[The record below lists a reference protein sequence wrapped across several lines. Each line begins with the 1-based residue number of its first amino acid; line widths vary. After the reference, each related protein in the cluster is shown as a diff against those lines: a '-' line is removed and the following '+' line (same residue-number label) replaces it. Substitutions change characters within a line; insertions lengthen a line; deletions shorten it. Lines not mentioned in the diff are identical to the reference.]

1 MMKYG
6 SMLRRFSA
14 IALLLLAAAC
24 GKDPDFDIDTEPGIH
39 AQDAGGRQEHEET
52 RRVLLFYEA
61 GFNSLTD
68 ALNDDMNKELVQG
81 YSEADRIAG
90 LPKAYIPKGGRSSD
104 VLLVYTKLANGM
116 AYKPVKSYLKRL
128 YLDGNG
134 DLVTDTLQVFEE
146 TMAAASTE
154 GLRRVTSYVKEHFPA
169 KGYGMVFS
177 SHGSG
182 WLPARYY
189 FSPSEYEE
197 SHQAPSSVSA
207 RRKPDIPTESLSDD
221 PFAGMVRS
229 IGMDEQGQ
237 GGDAL
242 EMTAEEFAQGIAMH
256 LDYLVFDMCFSGGVE
271 LFYRFKDIAD
281 YIGGSPAEVL
291 AEGTFDYSQ
300 ITGYL
305 LKPEQYDL
313 EGLFRDNFMRYYRQ
327 TGQRQSSTVTLV
339 RSDAMEGLAEVCAA
353 LTAKYRD
360 ALAALNYNRV
370 QGFYRLNR
378 HYFFDLEDI
387 FVQCGATESDLTRL
401 RQAVDR
407 CIVYR
412 NATPYFL
419 NIKID
424 TYSGMSMYLP
434 CGGTPLLDA
443 AYRNEAWNKAIR
455 LVE

>member
-39 AQDAGGRQEHEET
+39 AQGAGGRQEHEET

-128 YLDGNG
+128 YIDGNG
-134 DLVTDTLQVFEE
+134 ALVTDTLQVFEE

-207 RRKPDIPTESLSDD
+207 RRKPDIPAESLSDD

-313 EGLFRDNFMRYYRQ
+313 EGLFRDSFMRYYRQ

-339 RSDAMEGLAEVCAA
+339 RSDAMKGLAEVCAT

>member
-1 MMKYG
+1 MKLG
-6 SMLRRFSA
+6 SLLRRFGA
-14 IALLLLAAAC
+14 VTLLLLAAAC
-24 GKDPDFDIDTEPGIH
+24 GKDPDFDIDTDPGIH
-39 AQDAGGRQEHEET
+39 AQESGGRQENQET

-68 ALNDDMNKELVQG
+68 ALDDDMNKELVQG

-104 VLLVYTKLANGM
+104 VLLVYTKLARGM

-128 YLDGNG
+128 YLDGQG
-134 DLVTDTLQVFEE
+134 ALVTDTLQVFEE
-146 TMAAASTE
+146 TMAAASEE

-182 WLPARYY
+182 WLPPRYY
-189 FSPSEYEE
+189 YSPSDYEE

-207 RRKPDIPTESLSDD
+207 RRKPDIPTESLADD

-229 IGMDEQGQ
+229 IGMDELSEGE
-237 GGDAL
+237 GAL
-242 EMTAEEFAQGIAMH
+242 EMTVDEFARGIAMH
-256 LDYLVFDMCFSGGVE
+256 LDYLFFDMCLSGGVE

-281 YIGGSPAEVL
+281 YVGGSPAEVL
-291 AEGTFDYSQ
+291 ADGTFDYSR
-300 ITGYL
+300 ITEYL

-313 EGLFRDNFMRYYRQ
+313 EGLFRDSFLRYYQ
-327 TGQRQSSTVTLV
+327 QSGQGQSSTVTLV
-339 RSDAMEGLAEVCAA
+339 RSDAMEGLAEVCATLA
-353 LTAKYRD
+353 AKYRT
-360 ALAALNYNRV
+360 ALAGLNYRRV
-370 QGFYRLNR
+370 QGYYRLSR

-387 FVQCGATESDLTRL
+387 FVQCGAAEEDLAQL
-401 RQAVDR
+401 RRAIER

-419 NIKID
+419 NFKIN

-434 CGGTPLLDA
+434 CAGTPLLDA
-443 AYRNEAWNKAIR
+443 AYRNEAWNKAIH

>member
-24 GKDPDFDIDTEPGIH
+24 GKDPDFDIDTDPGIH
-39 AQDAGGRQEHEET
+39 AQDAGGRQVHEET

-90 LPKAYIPKGGRSSD
+90 RPKAYIPKGGRSSD

-128 YLDGNG
+128 YLDGEG
-134 DLVTDTLQVFEE
+134 ALVIDTLQVFEE

-189 FSPSEYEE
+189 YSPSEYEE
-197 SHQAPSSVSA
+197 SHQAPSSVSP
-207 RRKPDIPTESLSDD
+207 RRKPDIPAEPLSDD

-229 IGMDEQGQ
+229 IGMDELGQ
-237 GGDAL
+237 DGGAL
-242 EMTAEEFAQGIAMH
+242 EMTADAFAQGIAMH
-256 LDYLVFDMCFSGGVE
+256 LDYLLFDMCFSGGVE

-305 LKPEQYDL
+305 LKPDQYDL
-313 EGLFRDNFMRYYRQ
+313 EGLFRDSFLRYYQQ
-327 TGQRQSSTVTLV
+327 TGQLQSSTVTLV
-339 RSDAMEGLAEVCAA
+339 RSDAMEELAEVCAA

-360 ALAALNYNRV
+360 ALAALNYDRV
-370 QGFYRLNR
+370 QGYYRMNR

-387 FVQCGATESDLTRL
+387 FVQCGATGSDLSRL

-419 NIKID
+419 SIKID